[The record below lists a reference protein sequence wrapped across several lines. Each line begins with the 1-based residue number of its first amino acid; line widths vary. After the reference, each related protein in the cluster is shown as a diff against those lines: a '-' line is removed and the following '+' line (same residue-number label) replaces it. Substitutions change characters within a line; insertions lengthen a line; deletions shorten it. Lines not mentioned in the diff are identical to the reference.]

1 MISSFDELLQAASSQ
16 DDAQRLLM
24 LFAQAETTT
33 KKHKSTQRGTVS
45 PLMCVDKLP
54 GEITSFEALVTE
66 ADGVNA
72 EWDFVLIA
80 GLSGEGHV
88 PPSAEEAEPYLNQ
101 MTNDLTTGQNIAKY
115 VVFDRSGNTLEMQAS

>member
-1 MISSFDELLQAASSQ
+1 MISSFDELLKAASSEK
-16 DDAQRLLM
+16 DAQRLLM

-54 GEITSFEALVTE
+54 EDIASFEALAAE
-66 ADGVNA
+66 ADSVNA
-72 EWDFVLIA
+72 DWDFVLIA
-80 GLSGEGHV
+80 GLSGEGSV
-88 PPSAEEAEPYLNQ
+88 PPSEEEAEPYLNQ

-115 VVFDRSGNTLEMQAS
+115 VVFDRKGNALEMQAS